1 MSKNPETRADDFKF
15 QAIKDQNSRIEL
27 FIDDN
32 VHDIF
37 NPKLANFV
45 MQRLST
51 HTIFVTKLAF
61 RDEVG
66 VPNSMGAL
74 MGALIFRTR
83 SFISGPDFRTSVF
96 NVICRI

>member
-66 VPNSMGAL
+66 VPNG
-74 MGALIFRTR
+74 
-83 SFISGPDFRTSVF
+83 
-96 NVICRI
+96 NVKK